1 MAYLYRHIRLDKNEP
16 FYIGIG
22 KNDSDFQRAYSK
34 ANRNNYWHHIVNK
47 TEYRVDILLN
57 NLTWEEVC
65 EKEKEFI
72 KLYSKNTHGGTL
84 CNIADGGNGG
94 FLGEEI
100 NIKRKKTLMGHYV
113 SEVTKD
119 KIRQKA
125 IGRKTSFEVKRKMSL
140 VHKLNKTGHWLDSKG
155 HKNGRAFK
163 VYQYSL
169 DEVFIKEWECAKY
182 AIQFYG
188 MNKTSITDCL
198 KGRQKTANG
207 FKWKNI
213 LDGN

>member
-22 KNDSDFQRAYSK
+22 KNELNFERAYSK
-34 ANRNNYWHHIVNK
+34 ANRNKYWHNIVNQ
-47 TEYRVDILLN
+47 TEYRIDILLN
-57 NLTWEEVC
+57 DLTWEEVC

-72 KLYSKNTHGGTL
+72 HLYGKNTNNGTL

-113 SEVTKD
+113 SEVTKE
-119 KIRQKA
+119 KIREKA
-125 IGRKTSFEVKRKMSL
+125 IGRKISDEVKEKMSL
-140 VHKLNKTGHWLDSKG
+140 VHKINKTGNWLESEG

-163 VYQYSL
+163 VYQYSI
-169 DEVFIKEWECAKY
+169 DGVFIKEWKCAQY
-182 AIQFYG
+182 AIKFYN
-188 MNKTSITDCL
+188 MNRTSITDCL
-198 KGRQKTANG
+198 KGRQKTAKG
-207 FKWKNI
+207 FKWQLN
-213 LDGN
+213 